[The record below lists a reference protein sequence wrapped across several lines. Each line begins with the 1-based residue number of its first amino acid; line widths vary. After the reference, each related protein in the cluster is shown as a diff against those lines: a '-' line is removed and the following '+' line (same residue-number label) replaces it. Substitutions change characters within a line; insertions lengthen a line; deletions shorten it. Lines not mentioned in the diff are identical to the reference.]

1 MTGEH
6 RSNTWFSFRMNQ
18 LKKLLKRWKRP
29 LWSLATLLLF
39 IGALV
44 IGVRHMDATREK
56 TDASETQMNAVAE
69 TFAPLHEA
77 NAIHKD
83 ALTEQVMKRLSDR
96 NTHYIVVHRMQYIC
110 GQTDDILGSRPS
122 SEIVRSLLDHPDWIA
137 SFDEHNR
144 VVLEQ
149 KIDDL
154 SETCKRNAFIG
165 VDRDGKL
172 TLYEGTPEKEK
183 VIRTFFQLDVESVE
197 SALPPQVIKQLKDGI
212 RITDIDEY
220 NSVLS
225 TFSDYAVED
234 TKKVMK
240 PTTLP

>member
-6 RSNTWFSFRMNQ
+6 RSKTWFSFRMNQ
-18 LKKLLKRWKRP
+18 LKKRLKRWKRP

-39 IGALV
+39 VVALV
-44 IGVRHMDATREK
+44 IGAKLTDDTRGK
-56 TDASETQMNAVAE
+56 TDASETHMSAVAA
-69 TFAPLHEA
+69 TFAPLHEST
-77 NAIHKD
+77 NYKD
-83 ALTEQVMKRLSDR
+83 TLTEQVMKRLADR
-96 NTHYIVVHRMQYIC
+96 NTRYNVVHRMKYIC
-110 GQTDDILGSRPS
+110 GQTDDILGSKPAA
-122 SEIVRSLLDHPDWIA
+122 EIVRSLIDHPDWVA
-137 SFDEHNR
+137 SFDEHGR

-149 KIDDL
+149 TIDDL
-154 SETCKRNAFIG
+154 SETCKRNAYIG

-212 RITDIDEY
+212 KITDIDEY